1 MSGQQASVRLF
12 KSDFLERF
20 SFAGPILVAGVWL
33 PLIVAAGSYGAF
45 HAASALAAT
54 LTAMAALFGW
64 TLFEYIMHR
73 FIFHFSATSRPG
85 KWLMFVLHGCH
96 HADPQD
102 KRRNMMTPAV
112 TLVIGGV
119 FLAAF
124 IATIGPALGAMAFAG
139 FMTGYLAYDF
149 AHYACHQLSWSWMKP
164 LKRRHLAHH
173 FAGQEAN
180 FAVTFPVWDRLFGT
194 PLVKPDAGQR
204 TRRSGAG

>member
-1 MSGQQASVRLF
+1 MSGQRASVRLF
-12 KSDFLERF
+12 ESDFLERF

-64 TLFEYIMHR
+64 TLFEYVMHR

-85 KWLMFVLHGCH
+85 KWLLFVLHGCH

-124 IATIGPALGAMAFAG
+124 IATIGPALGAVAFAG

-149 AHYACHQLSWSWMKP
+149 THYACHQLSWSWMKP
-164 LKRRHLAHH
+164 LKRRHFAHH
-173 FAGQEAN
+173 FGGQEAN

-194 PLVKPDAGQR
+194 PLVKLEAGQR
-204 TRRSGAG
+204 KRRSGAG